1 VVKISLRGKCNNI
14 RLNPTNGEPARCE
27 VCIELDHNVP
37 LTYHL
42 YDIRLYVPTEFANL
56 LEIGLPIIVTLEQ
69 EAS

>member
-1 VVKISLRGKCNNI
+1 MANR
-14 RLNPTNGEPARCE
+14 
-27 VCIELDHNVP
+27 LDHNVP